1 MLKKRAAILFLTL
14 AYAILLGHNI
24 IPHHNHDHDEHLTE
38 HHDTDYHHHDNED
51 TDGLSHLFAHF
62 THAPEGF
69 SFLTNHNITNT
80 FSKQQLSLVAVLP
93 DNFSL
98 DEFLIPPL
106 LDKPPA
112 EHLIYISPHSHPSG
126 LRAPPAT
133 FI

>member
-1 MLKKRAAILFLTL
+1 MLKKKTALLFLTL

-24 IPHHNHDHDEHLTE
+24 IPHHHHDNPKKLSENHETDHHDHD
-38 HHDTDYHHHDNED
+38 TDN
-51 TDGLSHLFAHF
+51 DGLSHLLSHLIHSAAGYTFPA
-62 THAPEGF
+62 T
-69 SFLTNHNITNT
+69 HNITNT
-80 FSKQQLSLVAVLP
+80 FFKQQFSFVAVLP
-93 DNFSL
+93 DNYSL

-106 LDKPPA
+106 LHKPPA

>member
-1 MLKKRAAILFLTL
+1 MLKRRTAILFITL

-24 IPHHNHDHDEHLTE
+24 IPHHHHDHDDHLTE
-38 HHDTDYHHHDNED
+38 HHDTDHHHDDD
-51 TDGLSHLFAHF
+51 TDTDELNHLFAHF
-62 THAPEGF
+62 THVADGF

-80 FSKQQLSLVAVLP
+80 FFKQQLSLVAVLP
-93 DNFSL
+93 DIFSP
-98 DEFLIPPL
+98 DGFFTAPL

-112 EHLIYISPHSHPSG
+112 EHLVYISPHSHPSG